1 MKLQAYI
8 QDGAGGMAALTPSA
22 SGVQVSS
29 GYYIAADVDALLASI
44 RAAVDA
50 ERATLPDCLMISKLA
65 YHFGDKWA
73 ASRLEPVAKVRAA
86 LDALLSGA
94 EVDR

>member
-29 GYYIAADVDALLASI
+29 GYYIAADVDALLARI
-44 RAAVDA
+44 RAAGDGLALAAADVS
-50 ERATLPDCLMISKLA
+50 RLSGLPDSMPNLGAL
-65 YHFGDKWA
+65 GA
-73 ASRLEPVAKVRAA
+73 ARMTLNEAIAA
-86 LDALLSGA
+86 WQTVKGA
-94 EVDR
+94 E